1 MGCGTSS
8 QDVGTQC
15 DMHLSPV
22 QYDKYDNIVHAGVP
36 AGVDT
41 LEPTKQ
47 HSLDVTNPLSFSIST
62 PSHPH
67 FIMYEPAAA
76 SREATMDGAS
86 LHTQLTATL
95 RDLTVSEEH
104 TSGYASSHN
113 TKNAASMGT
122 YPSRFGMHARRRSSS
137 RKPPLAGTASAPPS
151 VMSGAAPPPQ
161 LPPLPLPLPS
171 VPAIGAIDN
180 ADSQSVRNCD
190 STAFGRTE
198 ESQSV
203 FGAHRGSV
211 RDSMSIAE
219 SRGFGRRMLSSVC
232 IVNEEGEMESSC
244 STEIGALIGQPSS
257 GPKKLK
263 PPPRGSLCHA
273 PQDNAVGD
281 LVHAAVVSFETTLD
295 LDSCGLKTLPQSL
308 MELEDVLEQLV
319 LSNNQLTEL
328 PAFVGNFINLER
340 LSVSSN
346 LLTVFPEAACAL
358 PGIDHFDLS
367 HNSLSTVPVAVEN
380 MVSLRELNLD
390 YNCFV
395 TFPVAALKAMVCPA
409 RTHAHTRTPLP
420 VLSHQQNMEVI
431 YLAENH
437 YLQTLPSLE
446 EIQMAPRLKQVCE
459 PTIV

>member
-15 DMHLSPV
+15 DLHLSPV
-22 QYDKYDNIVHAGVP
+22 PEDKFDNIVHAGVP
-36 AGVDT
+36 AGPDT

-62 PSHPH
+62 PNHPH
-67 FIMYEPAAA
+67 FIMYEPA
-76 SREATMDGAS
+76 REATMDGAS

-104 TSGYASSHN
+104 TSGYAASNN
-113 TKNAASMGT
+113 TKNAASMGA
-122 YPSRFGMHARRRSSS
+122 YPSRFGMHARRRSSV
-137 RKPPLAGTASAPPS
+137 RKPPLSGTASAPPS
-151 VMSGAAPPPQ
+151 VMTGGVPPPPSQ

-171 VPAIGAIDN
+171 MPAVGAIDN

-244 STEIGALIGQPSS
+244 STEVGPLIGQPSA
-257 GPKKLK
+257 GPKKLR
-263 PPPRGSLCHA
+263 PTPRGSLSHT
-273 PQDNAVGD
+273 PQDNAAGD

-295 LDSCGLKTLPQSL
+295 LDSCGLKTLPPSL
-308 MELEDVLEQLV
+308 VELEDVLEQLV

-340 LSVSSN
+340 LSMSSN
-346 LLTVFPEAACAL
+346 LLSVFPEAACAL

-367 HNSLSTVPVAVEN
+367 HNSLTSVPVAVEN

-395 TFPVAALKAMVCPA
+395 NFPVAALKAM
-409 RTHAHTRTPLP
+409 
-420 VLSHQQNMEVI
+420 NMEVI

-437 YLQTLPSLE
+437 HLQTLPSLE
-446 EIQMAPRLKQVCE
+446 EIEMAPRLKQVC
-459 PTIV
+459 PDSFF